1 MTMWLSV
8 DPMADKYPSIS
19 PYAYC
24 AWNPVK
30 FVDPNGMIVDSS
42 FIPIFVKLLLDPT
55 NKKYNQ
61 GFATLYK
68 KLDEDPLTTYR
79 FIESEK
85 YDDGGE
91 TMYGGKDGDRDIIN
105 IFYSIGHS
113 RRAEEGCLL
122 EESFHAFQFLQ
133 GDFGYLLTET
143 GEFQGMLAFDR
154 VDEVEAKI
162 YASQNVRFKT
172 RFERKLLEAAGK
184 SDRINAVW
192 SFLEDNPSV
201 DFSAYIN
208 LLPNRISMSDL
219 NVLYHSNGTA
229 YTNSVNIVGRKNIIQ

>member
-1 MTMWLSV
+1 
-8 DPMADKYPSIS
+8 
-19 PYAYC
+19 
-24 AWNPVK
+24 
-30 FVDPNGMIVDSS
+30 
-42 FIPIFVKLLLDPT
+42 
-55 NKKYNQ
+55 
-61 GFATLYK
+61 
-68 KLDEDPLTTYR
+68 
-79 FIESEK
+79 
-85 YDDGGE
+85 
-91 TMYGGKDGDRDIIN
+91 
-105 IFYSIGHS
+105 
-113 RRAEEGCLL
+113 
-122 EESFHAFQFLQ
+122 
-133 GDFGYLLTET
+133 
-143 GEFQGMLAFDR
+143 MLAFDR